1 MIRTKRQELEAKRQD
16 VRREYSENGISP
28 EYEKLFEE
36 LHQLNMAFMAAVWA
50 KSNGRSIVNPNNP
63 YRKEGK

>member
-16 VRREYSENGISP
+16 VRREYTKNGISP

-36 LHQLNMAFMAAVWA
+36 LHQLNMVFMAAKYRRINGLISN
-50 KSNGRSIVNPNNP
+50 KSLTP
-63 YRKEGK
+63 YS